1 MNGVLSLP
9 RTDERSID
17 DASARSA
24 LSFDRVVEEH
34 GPALRRLVAAW
45 ERDAA
50 ARQDL
55 LQEILL
61 ALWRA
66 LPNFRGECSPR
77 TFVFRVAHN
86 RALTHRFR
94 PHHRA
99 ESLETALH
107 VTDSSPGPEADAAAA
122 QRLERLRRAL
132 QALPIAARQVLML
145 SLEGLSGAEIAA
157 VLGTT
162 EGNAWVRL
170 SRARRALKEELS
182 RP

>member
-1 MNGVLSLP
+1 VNGLP
-9 RTDERSID
+9 
-17 DASARSA
+17 ARPPA
-24 LSFDRVVEEH
+24 DGRPPPTFDRVLAEH

-50 ARQDL
+50 AREDL

-66 LPNFRGECSPR
+66 LPSFRGECSPR
-77 TFVFRVAHN
+77 TFVLRVAHN

-94 PHHRA
+94 PRRDG
-99 ESLETALH
+99 EPLEAALH
-107 VTDSSPGPEADAAAA
+107 VAHPDPGPEAEAAAA

-132 QALPIAARQVLML
+132 RALPVPARQVLTL

-170 SRARRALKEELS
+170 SRARRALKEELDRS
-182 RP
+182 